1 MEALTAGNVGDVAS
15 HQRAGNNPTPR
26 ERFEARAERIAA
38 SAQERSKVPAHAM
51 KAESDERDATPFGL
65 RRRVRPRLPFV
76 NGEQGHGWRALGASS
91 QCALSDSH
99 EIDQVKRACLEAARE
114 LLLEMISLE
123 SDLVRGRAKGNPVQ
137 PR

>member
-38 SAQERSKVPAHAM
+38 SAQERPKVAAYAIE
-51 KAESDERDATPFGL
+51 AESYERDATPFGL
-65 RRRVRPRLPFV
+65 RRRVRLPFV
-76 NGEQGHGWRALGASS
+76 NGEQGHGWPALSASS
-91 QCALSDSH
+91 RCALSDSH

-123 SDLVRGRAKGNPVQ
+123 TDLVRGRAKASPVR